1 VVDSKPGPAPKD
13 PSGAAKPMT
22 FRVSP
27 AMQERVRKAA
37 KSLEI
42 SQADVLVM
50 GVLAAEAKLARR
62 KK

>member
-1 VVDSKPGPAPKD
+1 
-13 PSGAAKPMT
+13 MT